1 MTDENDTA
9 DPGRPYDSDAVR
21 RARVALD
28 APPERIGR
36 YRILERLGT
45 GGMGDVFVAE
55 QTDPIKRRVAVK
67 VIKAGMDTRSVVARF
82 EAERQALA
90 MMDHP
95 NIAKVFDAGTTDAGR
110 PYFVM
115 ELVRG
120 VPITTF
126 CDANK
131 LTTRQR
137 VVLMVP
143 VCQAVQH
150 AHQKGIIHR
159 DIKPHNVLVTL
170 HDGKPVPKVI
180 DFGIAKATG
189 PALTDKTVY
198 TEFRQMIGT
207 PAYMSPEQ
215 AEMSG
220 LDIDTRS
227 DIYSLGVLA
236 YELLTGRPPF
246 EADRLAK
253 AALVEMHRIIREEE
267 PPRPSLRLSTLGGP
281 ALTTIAGHRSTEPA
295 RLSKLVAGELDWI
308 VMRAMEKDR
317 RRRYDTAS
325 DLAADLTRHLT
336 GEPVVAA
343 PPGWAYRTRK
353 LARKHRRLVAST
365 ATLVGMLM
373 IALFGIG
380 LGLVQSNR
388 AEKKLTI
395 QHDHAVRTLKDAVV
409 HLAAGRYTEIAGV
422 QMVFLNSKGEPDHQT
437 PFSSRDVSDIVDVDV
452 FKADKG
458 KRITPTDDETLA
470 MLEVVVHE
478 ASDFNTEG
486 LQNLEISW
494 VELTHQLKEINV
506 KLTEA
511 NRELDQLRLTA
522 ATREATRN
530 SSPAK

>member
-1 MTDENDTA
+1 MSTDDPTA
-9 DPGRPYDSDAVR
+9 DLDPPYDSDAVR
-21 RARVALD
+21 RARAALD

-55 QTDPIKRRVAVK
+55 QTEPIRRRVAVK

-120 VPITTF
+120 VPITAF

-137 VVLMVP
+137 VELMVP

-189 PALTDKTVY
+189 PALTDKTIY
-198 TEFRQMIGT
+198 TEFRQLIGT

-246 EADRLAK
+246 EAARLVK
-253 AALVEMHRIIREEE
+253 AGLNEIQRIIREED
-267 PPRPSLRLSTLGGP
+267 PPRPSLRLSTMGE
-281 ALTTIAGHRSTEPA
+281 ALTTIAGSRSTEPA

-317 RRRYDTAS
+317 QRRYETVS
-325 DLAADLTRHLT
+325 DLAADLKRHLT
-336 GEPVVAA
+336 GEPVIAA
-343 PPGWAYRTRK
+343 PPTFAYRSATFVRRHRRSLTIATVVVTTLLVGIVSTAYMAIEARHQAK
-353 LARKHRRLVAST
+353 LARRSNADAIAAGEVARQQASEAVAARAQADLRAT
-365 ATLVGMLM
+365 EVSRQLGESLIAQADALDSGGRPWEGRPRMESAYAELRSADLPTFGAELGLWNEDFTRPRPLAVATDMPCANAYSASAFAFTLV
-373 IALFGIG
+373 
-380 LGLVQSNR
+380 
-388 AEKKLTI
+388 
-395 QHDHAVRTLKDAVV
+395 D
-409 HLAAGRYTEIAGV
+409 GR
-422 QMVFLNSKGEPDHQT
+422 P
-437 PFSSRDVSDIVDVDV
+437 SSV
-452 FKADKG
+452 G
-458 KRITPTDDETLA
+458 
-470 MLEVVVHE
+470 
-478 ASDFNTEG
+478 
-486 LQNLEISW
+486 
-494 VELTHQLKEINV
+494 
-506 KLTEA
+506 
-511 NRELDQLRLTA
+511 
-522 ATREATRN
+522 
-530 SSPAK
+530 

>member
-1 MTDENDTA
+1 MNPPMPSDDPTA
-9 DPGRPYDSDAVR
+9 DFDLPFDSDAVR
-21 RARVALD
+21 RARAALD

-55 QTDPIKRRVAVK
+55 QTEPIRRRVAVK
-67 VIKAGMDTRSVVARF
+67 VIKAGMETRQVVARF

-137 VVLMVP
+137 VELMVP

-246 EADRLAK
+246 DTARLVK
-253 AALVEMHRIIREEE
+253 AGLNEVQRIIKEEE
-267 PPRPSLRLSTLGGP
+267 PPRPSLRFSTMGD
-281 ALTTIAGHRSTEPA
+281 ALTVVASHRSTEPA
-295 RLSKLVAGELDWI
+295 RLSKTGGRGAGLDRHAGVGEGPQSAVWLS
-308 VMRAMEKDR
+308 VRLGCRSDKAFDR
-317 RRRYDTAS
+317 R
-325 DLAADLTRHLT
+325 
-336 GEPVVAA
+336 
-343 PPGWAYRTRK
+343 
-353 LARKHRRLVAST
+353 
-365 ATLVGMLM
+365 
-373 IALFGIG
+373 
-380 LGLVQSNR
+380 
-388 AEKKLTI
+388 
-395 QHDHAVRTLKDAVV
+395 
-409 HLAAGRYTEIAGV
+409 AGRGGTADMGI
-422 QMVFLNSKGEPDHQT
+422 PDAQ
-437 PFSSRDVSDIVDVDV
+437 VC
-452 FKADKG
+452 
-458 KRITPTDDETLA
+458 
-470 MLEVVVHE
+470 
-478 ASDFNTEG
+478 
-486 LQNLEISW
+486 
-494 VELTHQLKEINV
+494 
-506 KLTEA
+506 TEA
-511 NRELDQLRLTA
+511 
-522 ATREATRN
+522 
-530 SSPAK
+530 P